1 MDPLP
6 VSSSRVR
13 GERKLALVFL
23 RRFIV
28 NLKPRNTI
36 VYIDGFNLYYS
47 LRYTPYK
54 WLNLQKLIQNIMNPS
69 DYKISKIRYFTAI
82 SKNQNSAKKQDLY
95 LRALKTL
102 NNFDIILGKHK
113 KRQIKGRLV
122 KKKFG
127 KEYVSD
133 KTVRIARYEE
143 KETDVNIAS
152 YIVYDSC
159 KENTD
164 CVVLISN
171 DTDLQ
176 TPLSIVK
183 RKLKKKVII
192 ITPTQDSERN
202 SNVIQVNKAHADL
215 KKASHTNIKITEKH
229 LKNSQFPDKV
239 GKVFKPKH
247 WSH

>member
-1 MDPLP
+1 M
-6 VSSSRVR
+6 
-13 GERKLALVFL
+13 
-23 RRFIV
+23 

-54 WLNLQKLIQNIMNPS
+54 WLNLQKLIQNIIDPS
-69 DYKISKIRYFTAI
+69 AYKVSKIRYFTSVA
-82 SKNQNSAKKQDLY
+82 KNNDSAKRQDIY
-95 LRALKTL
+95 LRALGAL
-102 NNFDIILGKHK
+102 NNFDIIRGKHK
-113 KRQIKGRLV
+113 KRQVRGKLIRKR
-122 KKKFG
+122 FG
-127 KEYVSD
+127 KEYVSN
-133 KTVRIARYEE
+133 KKVKIEKYEE

-159 KENTD
+159 KEDID

-176 TPLSIVK
+176 TPLNIAK
-183 RKLKKKVII
+183 RKLKKRVVV
-192 ITPTQDSERN
+192 ITPTKRLERN
-202 SNVIQVNKAHADL
+202 SNVIQVNKAHTDL
-215 KKASHTNIKITEKH
+215 KKVSHTNIKITEKH